1 MITRHLRLAEEVD
14 FAAVAAHT
22 PGFVGADLAALAKEA
37 AALAVRR
44 IFSRLEAVRSLQSY
58 AGLCQHGA
66 CCCLPAKLLEAVRRR
81 SLLCSA
87 RMYVNIVRQSIH
99 MSNLVILQRACA
111 SMWLLA
117 SQEADALERFSQP
130 DSREASGAAEPAAPA
145 APAHAEPG
153 SQAGFVRRRRAPLNA
168 GDLAS
173 LAITAGDFEAA
184 VSRVQPSVR
193 REGFATTP
201 DVTWADVGSLEEV
214 RC

>member
-1 MITRHLRLAEEVD
+1 
-14 FAAVAAHT
+14 
-22 PGFVGADLAALAKEA
+22 
-37 AALAVRR
+37 
-44 IFSRLEAVRSLQSY
+44 
-58 AGLCQHGA
+58 
-66 CCCLPAKLLEAVRRR
+66 
-81 SLLCSA
+81 
-87 RMYVNIVRQSIH
+87 
-99 MSNLVILQRACA
+99 
-111 SMWLLA
+111 MWLLGL
-117 SQEADALERFSQP
+117 QEADALERASQP

-145 APAHAEPG
+145 VPAEPG
-153 SQAGFVRRRRAPLNA
+153 AQAGFVRRRRGPLNA